1 MKKDIIIGLTANK
14 SDLFEEQVVPE
25 DEAIQYA
32 KENGFFFFQT
42 SAKQGTGITDLIES
56 LGNEYLK
63 RNGCVERS
71 SFILQKAK
79 TLPRKKKD
87 KCCSIY
93 GRRFISDILTGNWTF
108 MEKGK

>member
-1 MKKDIIIGLTANK
+1 MSKVKLGDY
-14 SDLFEEQVVPE
+14 DVVNNNY
-25 DEAIQYA
+25 DYILLAR
-32 KENGFFFFQT
+32 ENGFFFFQT

-71 SFILQKAK
+71 TFILQKAK

-87 KCCSIY
+87 KCC
-93 GRRFISDILTGNWTF
+93 
-108 MEKGK
+108 